1 MFRFVIQYRVT
12 HQLKLFVQTALDYA
26 EPGQRMIVGAP
37 TSIFLL
43 VSLTWLPSQLVEGI
57 RPILPLIRN
66 TPYGK
71 RIQSKLQRDQLE
83 GSYGG
88 PYGGAY
94 TPHGRPYGQPSMRRA
109 SQIDSYVPTS
119 NVYGMPQPASQQ
131 MVQPN
136 LIPAQVR
143 HISHQTMDAYTAQQ
157 FGHPRSSVSSLVGS
171 QFNGIAPPYS
181 NTLNGN
187 NGYITASMSDPY
199 QRATYPYV

>member
-1 MFRFVIQYRVT
+1 
-12 HQLKLFVQTALDYA
+12 
-26 EPGQRMIVGAP
+26 MI
-37 TSIFLL
+37 
-43 VSLTWLPSQLVEGI
+43 LVEGI

-94 TPHGRPYGQPSMRRA
+94 SPHGRPYGQPPMRRSA
-109 SQIDSYVPTS
+109 SHSHIDSYVPTS
-119 NVYGMPQPASQQ
+119 NVYGMPQVASQQ

-143 HISHQTMDAYTAQQ
+143 HVSHQTMDAYTAQQ
-157 FGHPRSSVSSLVGS
+157 FGHPRSVSNLVGS
-171 QFNGIAPPYS
+171 QFNGIAPSYS
-181 NTLNGN
+181 NPLNGS

-199 QRATYPYV
+199 QRAAYPYV